1 VSARRPEAGNGWRYA
16 TPAVVLH
23 WLLAVLIA
31 AMVALGL
38 YMMSIE
44 DDPRAD
50 RYFGLHKSIGL
61 LVFVLVLVRAAW
73 RVRHP
78 RAALP
83 ASVPRWEAL
92 ASSIVQWL
100 LYACMLLMPIS
111 GFLGASHTKS
121 GIAFFGLPLPRW
133 RAPDRDTAELFF
145 AVHETVAWVLI
156 ALVAVHALGGLKH
169 LLLDRDRVFQRMWF

>member
-44 DDPRAD
+44 DDPGAD

-61 LVFVLVLVRAAW
+61 LVFVLVLVRA
-73 RVRHP
+73 
-78 RAALP
+78 
-83 ASVPRWEAL
+83 E
-92 ASSIVQWL
+92 WL